1 MSAVQKIAM
10 GIVAIG
16 MATALLLPG
25 RNTVGVVGAF
35 QKLFQGSLHTAI
47 TGAA

>member
-1 MSAVQKIAM
+1 VSVVQKVAL

-25 RNTVGVVGAF
+25 RQTVGVIGAF
-35 QKLFQGSLHTAI
+35 QKLFQGSLSTAI
-47 TGAA
+47 QG

>member
-1 MSAVQKIAM
+1 MGTVQKIAL

-25 RNTVGVVGAF
+25 RNTVGVIGAF
-35 QKLFQGSLHTAI
+35 QKLFQGSLDTAI
-47 TGAA
+47 KG